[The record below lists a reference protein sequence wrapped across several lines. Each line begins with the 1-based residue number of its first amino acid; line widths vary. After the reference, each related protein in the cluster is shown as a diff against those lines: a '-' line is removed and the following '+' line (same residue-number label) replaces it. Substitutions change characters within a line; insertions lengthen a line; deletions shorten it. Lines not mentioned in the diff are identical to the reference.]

1 MLQDEAAYYHDEHG
15 VNLVALDRRLL
26 PDTNVPIARKLAAG
40 LGLFLCSI

>member
-1 MLQDEAAYYHDEHG
+1 MLQDEAAHYRDEQG
-15 VNLVALDRRLL
+15 VNLVALDKRLL